1 MKGFAML
8 LLVSGVACQRY
19 VALEAAPAS
28 VGTDVRVKL
37 DADAAATS
45 FSRIG
50 SRVQQVEGR
59 VVGVSDS
66 TLAIGVTAVTRVNG
80 LEDGWGGDTVVFRR
94 SEIQGVEE
102 KRISTSRTLLSV
114 GGVVVGGFLA
124 HAGLRGGAGTGA
136 GQPPTG
142 GGN

>member
-1 MKGFAML
+1 
-8 LLVSGVACQRY
+8 
-19 VALEAAPAS
+19 
-28 VGTDVRVKL
+28 
-37 DADAAATS
+37 
-45 FSRIG
+45 
-50 SRVQQVEGR
+50 VQQVEGR